1 MAESARAT
9 LRNLL
14 ISRYDDFKRRLA
26 RRVGSQ
32 DVAAEALHET
42 WIRLGRLDE
51 GDAVRRPESFLYR
64 IAINVAV
71 DRHRS
76 YTRWASRA
84 DLEAALASEE
94 DLIDPEHIVAMRSE
108 LAAILKLISA
118 LPERRRA
125 IFRAA
130 LMEELSYREIAER
143 FGISTRSVEREMKLA
158 LRFCSRNLPNFPVK
172 ERLKALGD
180 VISID
185 RKAKRATGIDDD
197 L

>member
-14 ISRYDDFKRRLA
+14 ILRYDDFKRRLA

-42 WIRLGRLDE
+42 WIRLGRLD
-51 GDAVRRPESFLYR
+51 GADAVRRPESFLYR

-84 DLEAALASEE
+84 DLEAVLASEE

-108 LAAILKLISA
+108 LAAILKLVRA

-125 IFRAA
+125 IFTAV

-158 LRFCSRNLPNFPVK
+158 LDFCSRNLPNFSGK

-185 RKAKRATGIDDD
+185 RKAKRVTGGDDD